1 LTLDQALAGYTR
13 NNAYT
18 EFMESKLGSLEPG
31 KLADIIVISQDLYK
45 IPANT
50 VGKTKVLLTMV
61 GGKIVWQEGLN

>member
-1 LTLDQALAGYTR
+1 
-13 NNAYT
+13 
-18 EFMESKLGSLEPG
+18 MENKLGSLEPG

-50 VGKTKVLLTMV
+50 IGKTKVLLTMV